1 MNVPEDI
8 LVEILSRLPV
18 KSLIKFRCVCKS
30 WYDILKKPTFD
41 LKHHNSNLLVS
52 RRDFKSNERVI
63 SLFGNENTIIET
75 FDDQNLSSFLNGMFS
90 HIRLIGP
97 CKGIVCLYGFH
108 DNIALWN
115 PAIRDFKVLPRSQI
129 PRRPD
134 AGIRGG
140 DIGVGFD
147 SRTNDFKV
155 MQILFCTSNDLGL
168 VYQVEIFS
176 LRMGLWRK
184 YEDIVPANI
193 MYYNVWSMVYK
204 NEIFCWWAQDGNVE
218 VILSFDMGKEMFQKT
233 PLPCDIEVL
242 GGQHMTRRAIS
253 LFKVSI
259 ALIVYHLKEVDKFF
273 DIWVTNEL
281 GINGDSWIK
290 LLSIGPLSQ
299 VERPLGFWNGKFMLE
314 SNCRE
319 LVLYDP
325 SIQEIKNLGIHG
337 KRDRVEVI
345 VYVENEVG
353 ESEFLRRRRSR
364 TPPTL
369 AFLNWRKC
377 PDLFLKDS
385 IFDVLKELETLDILK
400 ELETNTIEEL
410 KLKLQKEI
418 LEINAALNANTYDKN
433 VNSAAEIGKKVC
445 HDNYMNDSLN
455 GIGVSDLCPSFAAGF
470 ILLELKQAKLNL
482 NRTTKDLADI

>member
-176 LRMGLWRK
+176 LRTGLWRK

-337 KRDRVEVI
+337 KRDRVE
-345 VYVENEVG
+345 
-353 ESEFLRRRRSR
+353 
-364 TPPTL
+364 
-369 AFLNWRKC
+369 
-377 PDLFLKDS
+377 
-385 IFDVLKELETLDILK
+385 ELETLDILK
-400 ELETNTIEEL
+400 EMETNTVEEL

-418 LEINAALNANTYDKN
+418 LEINAAFNANTYDKN
-433 VNSAAEIGKKVC
+433 VNSATEIGKKVC

-455 GIGVSDLCPSFAAGF
+455 GIGVSDLCPSSAASF